1 MSKLVT
7 GKNLFITTRLK
18 LTGWYLLIITSIS
31 ILFSVAIYYILS
43 NQINNDYMRVS
54 RRYEEGRLLLP
65 EELRPPTIDP
75 NVFDATKDQIKLSLL
90 YINLIILLGSATAS
104 YFLAGRTLEPISLMV
119 DEQNRF
125 VADASHELRTPLTA
139 LRTTIEVT
147 LRDKNLNLE
156 EAKKIMG
163 SNLQDVDDL
172 QTLSNS
178 LLLLAQTGNSQNE
191 LVIQELSL
199 KNLGEAS
206 VSKLAVLAKDKNVE
220 IHSDIKDATFKG
232 DNDKLT
238 RLLIILLENAIKYS
252 PQNSQV
258 DLVAFKDQTGVHL
271 IVKDDGVGIAKDD
284 QPHIFDRF
292 YRADKSRSQT
302 SGHGLGLAIAK
313 KIIDLHNG
321 SIGVTS
327 KPDAGSSFN
336 VWLPL

>member
-1 MSKLVT
+1 
-7 GKNLFITTRLK
+7 
-18 LTGWYLLIITSIS
+18 
-31 ILFSVAIYYILS
+31 
-43 NQINNDYMRVS
+43 
-54 RRYEEGRLLLP
+54 
-65 EELRPPTIDP
+65 
-75 NVFDATKDQIKLSLL
+75 
-90 YINLIILLGSATAS
+90 
-104 YFLAGRTLEPISLMV
+104 
-119 DEQNRF
+119 
-125 VADASHELRTPLTA
+125 
-139 LRTTIEVT
+139 
-147 LRDKNLNLE
+147 
-156 EAKKIMG
+156 MG